1 MAQKFKTGDVVR
13 LKSGG
18 PNMTVADYDEYGYPT
33 SEWKYLCR
41 WFDEKHKHA
50 ELTFREEELEL
61 VHP

>member
-1 MAQKFKTGDVVR
+1 MAQKFKIGDVVR

-18 PNMTVADYDEYGYPT
+18 PNMTVTEYDVFDYGGDQK
-33 SEWKYLCR
+33 KYLCR
-41 WFDEKHKHA
+41 WFDEKNKPA